1 MSNPTRYTDPSGCST
16 FSLGWDISGAFGLRI
31 GVSGQVVIDDDGN
44 MGLMVSGVL
53 GGGMPAA
60 GALKTGTY
68 TNADTIWDLNGVGFA
83 VGGSFG
89 VGVDAVF
96 GEARDGSPVYGVQ
109 VSGLGPSTPFP
120 EGHGELTKTVVIPLD
135 WLPTYVK
142 KEIYNYAN
150 DFWTTNRDY
159 ISVIERVD
167 AR

>member
-1 MSNPTRYTDPSGCST
+1 MSECGGDAVLRLPAD
-16 FSLGWDISGAFGLRI
+16 GAFFTL
-31 GVSGQVVIDDDGN
+31 VSVVDAG
-44 MGLMVSGVL
+44 GAGAHL
-53 GGGMPAA
+53 GGPCVTGGRKHLRLHITAERA
-60 GALKTGTY
+60 GGFPFS
-68 TNADTIWDLNGVGFA
+68 VGFA